1 MLAVGG
7 FSGVVLLVV
16 HLVVYLAGKT
26 WQKGDKKEGK
36 RRGGCYMYGFIL
48 LSVNRIVCYSR
59 KRLPSPLH
67 PKTHDAFL
75 ALFCPFPQ
83 KGSPNPQKSYT
94 FFLQKLY
101 LSGEKDIGF
110 WGIGDRRRGR

>member
-83 KGSPNPQKSYT
+83 KGSPNPKKSYT
-94 FFLQKLY
+94 FFLQKL
-101 LSGEKDIGF
+101 
-110 WGIGDRRRGR
+110 